1 MLRKHPAGACSMDS
15 WCLLS
20 AAAAPMLTKNNPV
33 WEKGS
38 LRKSAHYDVCLSNQT
53 AVWKENNATLAFHCK
68 PAPRS
73 ARDQFLLLTMAVTN
87 ITKQHV
93 NTYTEP
99 GNPELQF
106 LPFLEMT
113 CVGRRHGLVKPAFQ
127 LAPTAQRCR
136 IDQHTPFEAL
146 LG

>member
-20 AAAAPMLTKNNPV
+20 AAAAPMLMKSNPV
-33 WEKGS
+33 WEKAS
-38 LRKSAHYDVCLSNQT
+38 LRKSAHYDVCLSNQK
-53 AVWKENNATLAFHCK
+53 AVWKENSATLAFHRK

-73 ARDQFLLLTMAVTN
+73 ARDQFLLLTTN

-106 LPFLEMT
+106 LPFFGMT
-113 CVGRRHGLVKPAFQ
+113 CVGRRHGSVKTAFQ
-127 LAPTAQRCR
+127 LAPTARS
-136 IDQHTPFEAL
+136 DV
-146 LG
+146 G